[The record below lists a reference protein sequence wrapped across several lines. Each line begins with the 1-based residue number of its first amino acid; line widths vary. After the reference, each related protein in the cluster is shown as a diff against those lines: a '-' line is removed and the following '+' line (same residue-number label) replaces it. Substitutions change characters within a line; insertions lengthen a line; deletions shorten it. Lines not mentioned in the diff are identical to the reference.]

1 MFMRYIPTTSQG
13 LEARS
18 VAVVVEF
25 SQRSNHFKLL
35 DTDGTPC
42 SPTQNFNQP
51 SSQSLTSFFLVLTAL
66 LLAYTLPVPS
76 LFDHSPQT

>member
-1 MFMRYIPTTSQG
+1 MRYIPTNSQG

-35 DTDGTPC
+35 DTDSGTPC
-42 SPTQNFNQP
+42 SPTQKFNQP

-66 LLAYTLPVPS
+66 LLAYTLLVPS
-76 LFDHSPQT
+76 LFDHSLQT